1 MPALLRLAHVLRDP
15 QEEQLEARPAE
26 ENKAPVFDVWQY
38 RYEYHKSYG
47 SPEFDHDGRK
57 DRFTVIDVKS
67 VSVSADNLKVTL
79 KLNSW
84 KTGYVTA
91 VRALD
96 IRDAKGGKLW
106 NDTFYYTL
114 NQIPKR

>member
-1 MPALLRLAHVLRDP
+1 MESL
-15 QEEQLEARPAE
+15 
-26 ENKAPVFDVWQY
+26 
-38 RYEYHKSYG
+38 
-47 SPEFDHDGRK
+47 
-57 DRFTVIDVKS
+57 TVSK
-67 VSVSADNLKVTL
+67 DNLKVTL
-79 KLNSW
+79 KLAGW
-84 KTGYVTA
+84 KTGYITA

>member
-1 MPALLRLAHVLRDP
+1 MRALADGFELTFTKPVDRMAA
-15 QEEQLEARPAE
+15 EALDG
-26 ENKAPVFDVWQY
+26 FDVWQY
-38 RYEYHKSYG
+38 RYEYHKNYG
-47 SPEFDHDGRK
+47 SPEFDHEGRK
-57 DRFTVIDVKS
+57 DRFTVVDVKS
-67 VSVSADNLKVTL
+67 VTVSADNLKVTL
-79 KLNSW
+79 KIDGW
-84 KTGYVTA
+84 KPGYITA